1 MTNHKLKKL
10 IERKEQ
16 EAKVKN
22 LIAYSIMAKNP
33 KKDKPIIN
41 AYDLIKEEYM
51 KGKHS
56 TLTENQLE
64 IVCLKCKREGR
75 GSICTTG

>member
-1 MTNHKLKKL
+1 MTNFRFKKL
-10 IERKEQ
+10 IDRKQ
-16 EAKVKN
+16 KEADKSN
-22 LIAYSIMAKNP
+22 RLIYLEI
-33 KKDKPIIN
+33 KKGNYIN

>member
-1 MTNHKLKKL
+1 MTNYRFKKL
-10 IERKEQ
+10 IDRKQ
-16 EAKVKN
+16 KEADKSN
-22 LIAYSIMAKNP
+22 RLIYLEI
-33 KKDKPIIN
+33 KKGNYIN
-41 AYDLIKEEYM
+41 AYDIIKEEYM

>member
-1 MTNHKLKKL
+1 MTNYSFKELVD
-10 IERKEQ
+10 RKEKD
-16 EAKVKN
+16 AKDKN
-22 LIAYSIMAKNP
+22 LIAYKIMAKDP
-33 KKDKPIIN
+33 DEDKPIVN

-56 TLTENQLE
+56 DLTDRQLE

-75 GSICTTG
+75 GGVSV